1 MNGVICLNI
10 KKLDLRSLSLIDLRL
25 SHVLG
30 SSIKLSLAFQSS
42 LDFRS
47 SLEFRAIICSQ
58 RTSPINYQTT
68 LLYLEERLWF
78 SLQMSFISYQLSS
91 CETGGFRVLSR
102 FDAHLLSLFEAELS
116 GVEYLS
122 QNQHKHGR
130 RRGRTQVN
138 TTEGPHILWTST
150 PIVYILAIPMLL
162 ITLKFLIFYHALLC
176 YLGSNKHQRWKYI

>member
-58 RTSPINYQTT
+58 RTSPINSQTT

-102 FDAHLLSLFEAELS
+102 FNAHLLNLFEAKLS
-116 GVEYLS
+116 GVEYFS

-138 TTEGPHILWTST
+138 TTDRERPHL
-150 PIVYILAIPMLL
+150 
-162 ITLKFLIFYHALLC
+162 
-176 YLGSNKHQRWKYI
+176 